1 MIVDDPKKVFSLLL
15 PFDTYEQVQKLAKN
29 TERSIPSYIR
39 QIIRIYL
46 QYYTEHAQEGKNDPL
61 IVK

>member
-1 MIVDDPKKVFSLLL
+1 MIRHDSKKKVSISLPMEL
-15 PFDTYEQVQKLAKN
+15 YEQIKTLSEESQ
-29 TERSIPSYIR
+29 RSIPSYIR

>member
-1 MIVDDPKKVFSLLL
+1 MATSKRVFTLRLSEDVL
-15 PFDTYEQVQKLAKN
+15 DKIGKLAKN